1 MAGHSKWANI
11 KHRKAATDAKRGK
24 VFTRIAKELT
34 VAARVGGGD
43 PAANPRLRL
52 AMQSA
57 RAANMS
63 SDTIKRAIQ
72 KGTGEIEGVS
82 YDEITYEGYGI
93 CGVAMLIEA
102 VTDNKNRAVA
112 EIRNILSKNNGSLGE
127 TGSVA
132 WNFERKG
139 VIYLV
144 DNGTDEETMLEHVLE
159 SGADDME
166 KNEDGFVIYCPF
178 DGFAQGIRYFEEHGF
193 EMKESKLEYIPNTT
207 IAIEDEADARKLL
220 RLVEALE
227 DHDDVQNV
235 FANFELDDALMAVL
249 ENS

>member
-34 VAARVGGGD
+34 VSARVGGGD

-139 VIYLV
+139 VIYLA
-144 DNGTDEETMLEHVLE
+144 DTNASEETMLEHVLE

-178 DGFAQGIRYFEEHGF
+178 DGFAQGIRYFEEHNF
-193 EMKESKLEYIPNTT
+193 DVKESKVEYIPNTT
-207 IAIEDEADARKLL
+207 ITISDEADARKLL

-235 FANFELDDALMAVL
+235 FANFELDDSLMAVL